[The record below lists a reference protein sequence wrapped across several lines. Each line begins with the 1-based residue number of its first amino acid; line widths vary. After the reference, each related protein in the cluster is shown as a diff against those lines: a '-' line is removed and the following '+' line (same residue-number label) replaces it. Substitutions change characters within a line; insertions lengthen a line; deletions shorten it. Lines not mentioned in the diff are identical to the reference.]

1 MSLGTVFNSLGT
13 ALGYI
18 FMFAAGVAWCAVIV
32 LAVILLVYLVRI
44 ARWYIKE
51 HDVPPLFVRRK
62 KKNSEE

>member
-1 MSLGTVFNSLGT
+1 MSFGT
-13 ALGYI
+13 AFNYFI
-18 FMFAAGVAWCAVIV
+18 MFAAGVAWCAVIV

-62 KKNSEE
+62 KKNSKE